1 MGRRPAINVSTTTNV
16 VNTTQRTI
24 GRSSTKKEKAAV
36 SNNRNVRMATNM
48 VYQNRLDIFRI
59 RGFFVLMDSI
69 DGLRFRFVSFFGLHF
84 LLIVFE

>member
-1 MGRRPAINVSTTTNV
+1 MGRRPAMSVSTKTMT

-69 DGLRFRFVSFFGLHF
+69 DGLRFRFVSFFGLHL

>member
-16 VNTTQRTI
+16 VKTTQRTI

-69 DGLRFRFVSFFGLHF
+69 DGFRFRFVSFFGLHL